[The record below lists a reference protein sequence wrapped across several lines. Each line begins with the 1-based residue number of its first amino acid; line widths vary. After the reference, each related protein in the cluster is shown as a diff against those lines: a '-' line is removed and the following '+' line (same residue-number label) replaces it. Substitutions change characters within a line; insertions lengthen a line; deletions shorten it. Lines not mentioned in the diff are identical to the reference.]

1 VSYLKTESRIVSN
14 ADPIPLADVCA
25 HFPTLRQTLAHS
37 SRSASYANV
46 TTANALATLE
56 SEGFRVHSVATAKV
70 KLPDKHGFEKH
81 KITLRHVNATPH
93 RGVVPEVQLINSHD
107 GTSAFVLYAG
117 WLRFACENGLVAGDS
132 VHAIKLYHR
141 GKSLADQTGEAAHRI
156 AAMQSDLVG
165 IVDSWSQRQ
174 LTEDEI
180 AQFACEV
187 QDLRFPNWATTGAP
201 ITSHGMLAAI
211 THVRRPEDHGNDLW
225 TVYNRAQEAVI
236 RGGMQGRIIG
246 SNGRPRK
253 TTVRGI
259 KAIDSELRANRGL
272 FDIAR
277 KFATDAELVA
287 A

>member
-1 VSYLKTESRIVSN
+1 
-14 ADPIPLADVCA
+14 
-25 HFPTLRQTLAHS
+25 
-37 SRSASYANV
+37 
-46 TTANALATLE
+46 
-56 SEGFRVHSVATAKV
+56 
-70 KLPDKHGFEKH
+70 
-81 KITLRHVNATPH
+81 
-93 RGVVPEVQLINSHD
+93 
-107 GTSAFVLYAG
+107 
-117 WLRFACENGLVAGDS
+117 
-132 VHAIKLYHR
+132 
-141 GKSLADQTGEAAHRI
+141 
-156 AAMQSDLVG
+156 
-165 IVDSWSQRQ
+165 
-174 LTEDEI
+174 
-180 AQFACEV
+180 
-187 QDLRFPNWATTGAP
+187 
-201 ITSHGMLAAI
+201 MLAAI